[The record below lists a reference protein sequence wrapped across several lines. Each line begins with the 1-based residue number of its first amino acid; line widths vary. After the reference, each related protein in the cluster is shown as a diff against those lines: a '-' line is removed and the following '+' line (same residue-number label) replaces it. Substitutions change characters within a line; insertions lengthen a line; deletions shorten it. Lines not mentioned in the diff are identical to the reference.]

1 MEEEYS
7 SLQRSRLFFFFFSYA
22 GLFPSSLFIVQRPGA
37 LGFAVV
43 SHQMLLLSRQV
54 RQPSELFFHFF
65 QSVFIRRYPFKA
77 AGMRGRGEAAEEG
90 KRLPQLPL

>member
-7 SLQRSRLFFFFFSYA
+7 SLQRSRLFFFFSYA